1 MVVLAPV
8 VNLHRAKQIRPPVGP
23 YGNKGVRGIGT
34 LACHCQVAVL
44 CHACLE
50 GSEQF
55 GDVPVGELAVA
66 VFVDEF
72 DAVGGLAA
80 CCGLRDVLVEEEG
93 PQRVVEVE
101 DDEAGLDAEA
111 VPVGGELVVDVGV
124 GVGVEVH
131 LFLFVLRRLERI

>member
-8 VNLHRAKQIRPPVGP
+8 VNLHRAKQIRPPIGP

-34 LACHCQVAVL
+34 LACHGQMSIL
-44 CHACLE
+44 CHTCLE
-50 GSEQF
+50 GSEQV
-55 GDVPVGELAVA
+55 GDVPVGKLAVA

-93 PQRVVEVE
+93 PQSEVEIE

-111 VPVGGELVVDVGV
+111 VPVGDELVVDVGV
-124 GVGVEVH
+124 EVH
-131 LFLFVLRRLERI
+131 LFFCVAGVGKNLNRN